1 MEEPPTYAVGHLA
14 LGYLSGKAASKILKV
29 TVNVP
34 LLFLASIIPDADL
47 LVPGLQHRGPAHS
60 TIISCLLFL
69 PAFIFFGKRA
79 APYFI
84 ALIQH
89 SLVGD
94 YLTGGTGGTQLL
106 WPVASNWYG
115 SEIKITSL
123 TNVFM
128 EWTLFLTCIT
138 VMLKTKDVWSL
149 FQHHPSNIILS
160 IPILTVLLPTFLS
173 FPLSVPLELVI
184 PHLTYLILFAL
195 SALVDCKA
203 ILTKNQKGSR
213 QHIFSR

>member
-1 MEEPPTYAVGHLA
+1 LEEPPTYAVGHLA

-69 PAFIFFGKRA
+69 PAFIFFGNRA

-94 YLTGGTGGTQLL
+94 FLAGGARGTQLL

-115 SEIKITSL
+115 SVIGIRSF
-123 TNVFM
+123 VSIFV
-128 EWTLFLTCIT
+128 EWTLFLSCIT
-138 VMLKTKDVWSL
+138 IMLRTKDMWLL
-149 FQHHPSNIILS
+149 FQHHPSTIILS

-195 SALVDCKA
+195 SAFIDCKA

-213 QHIFSR
+213 QHIF